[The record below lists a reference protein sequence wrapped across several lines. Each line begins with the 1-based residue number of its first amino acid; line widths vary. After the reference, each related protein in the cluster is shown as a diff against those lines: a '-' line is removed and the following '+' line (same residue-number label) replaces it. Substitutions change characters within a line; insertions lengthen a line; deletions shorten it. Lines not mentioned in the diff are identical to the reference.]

1 MSFKYTLRKGDKGQ
15 EVGRL
20 QLKIG
25 TGVDGIFGSG
35 TERAVKEYQEDNGLS
50 VDGIAG
56 SHTLGSLG
64 IEVIPGI
71 DVSSHNG
78 TIDFKKVA
86 DAGVKYA
93 WIKITEGTT
102 HQNPGFE
109 KKFNDARKN
118 GIHVGAYHFARPDTY
133 TGDPL
138 DWEREATNFLLQLEK
153 VGIECGDMIPMI
165 DVENGVKTDDNYN
178 CEWFLNWM
186 DKVGC
191 ETKTRPIVYTA
202 RWAWQLYIMK
212 ADKDLQ
218 NKLVTHPVWLA
229 SYNSGVEPERKT
241 GLWDKWDVWQW
252 TGSGEVPGVRGDCDQ
267 NWVAGGQLDKLRVP

>member
-15 EVGRL
+15 EVVRL
-20 QLKIG
+20 QLK
-25 TGVDGIFGSG
+25 VNASADGNFGSG
-35 TERAVKEYQEDNGLS
+35 TEKSVKEYQDDNSLA

-56 SHTLGSLG
+56 PQTLDSLG
-64 IEVIPGI
+64 IEVLPGI
-71 DVSSHNG
+71 DLSSWNG
-78 TIDFKKVA
+78 TVDFKKVA

-133 TGDPL
+133 AGDPL

-153 VGIECGDMIPMI
+153 VGLECGDMIPVL
-165 DVENGVKTDDNYN
+165 DVEKGMKTDDNHN
-178 CEWFLNWM
+178 VEWCLKWL

-191 ETKTRPIVYTA
+191 ETKTRPIIYTA

-212 ADKDLQ
+212 ADKAEQ
-218 NKLVTHPVWLA
+218 NKLASYPVWLA
-229 SYNSGVEPERKT
+229 SYNSGVEPSRKT
-241 GLWDKWDVWQW
+241 GLWDKWDIWK
-252 TGSGEVPGVRGDCDQ
+252 EDYR
-267 NWVAGGQLDKLRVP
+267 